1 MGGVGDFSLVDGVG
15 FGGRAMSRDMSR
27 GDCGLRKSSGSL
39 SDGYDCVLT
48 FFSVCP
54 EWSQYWSLQ
63 VIGWGPVLVLM
74 SIATHQASQK
84 PSND

>member
-48 FFSVCP
+48 FFLFVLS
-54 EWSQYWSLQ
+54 
-63 VIGWGPVLVLM
+63 GPSTGACRLLGG
-74 SIATHQASQK
+74 A
-84 PSND
+84 PSWC